1 MRLLRMT
8 LQREPD
14 VVFSRQRARQI
25 AQLLG
30 FDAQDQTRIATAVS
44 EIARNA
50 LAYAGGGSVAFHL
63 EGQTPPQ
70 LLQIVVSDAGP
81 GIPHL
86 QEVLAGQYQSSTGLG
101 LGLRGA
107 HHLMD

>member
-50 LAYAGGGSVAFHL
+50 LA
-63 EGQTPPQ
+63 
-70 LLQIVVSDAGP
+70 
-81 GIPHL
+81 
-86 QEVLAGQYQSSTGLG
+86 
-101 LGLRGA
+101 
-107 HHLMD
+107 